1 MKNKKWSRE
10 FPGVPETVHQP
21 VLHTLS
27 CLKDQE
33 DKIMKKQNA
42 KKKQTRR
49 TGRRTILILAAA
61 MAAALGMSAAASGI
75 FQWNEQAQE
84 VFEAG
89 TKTQEKLVLENI
101 ASEEYQTVTDNGL
114 TIRAIQTIQ
123 DSHCFYGL
131 FEITVDDGSM
141 TLDENCSMD
150 YTMEF
155 PNGEDPFIALG
166 WHFVAE
172 EEQEVS
178 NRRYF
183 EIFGT
188 KMRAEEYLAVYGKEK
203 DEQELNMNITFTTL
217 HGPGEKA
224 TDGDVL
230 AEGSWPF
237 SLTIHP
243 AQSVCRELNRT
254 VTVNDCEIVV
264 QSVELSPIS
273 MVLTCEEAGIRELE
287 QKEGIDLDQLDG
299 LQSMMVWGR
308 I

>member
-1 MKNKKWSRE
+1 
-10 FPGVPETVHQP
+10 
-21 VLHTLS
+21 
-27 CLKDQE
+27 
-33 DKIMKKQNA
+33 MKKQKT

-84 VFEAG
+84 IFEAG

-131 FEITVDDGSM
+131 FEITMDDGSM

-172 EEQEVS
+172 EAQEVS
-178 NRRYF
+178 NRRYSRYS
-183 EIFGT
+183 ERRCVRRNILPYT
-188 KMRAEEYLAVYGKEK
+188 EK
-203 DEQELNMNITFTTL
+203 KKT
-217 HGPGEKA
+217 
-224 TDGDVL
+224 
-230 AEGSWPF
+230 
-237 SLTIHP
+237 
-243 AQSVCRELNRT
+243 NR
-254 VTVNDCEIVV
+254 
-264 QSVELSPIS
+264 S
-273 MVLTCEEAGIRELE
+273 
-287 QKEGIDLDQLDG
+287 
-299 LQSMMVWGR
+299 
-308 I
+308 